1 MKNINYGRQFID
13 NKDINEV
20 KKSLK
25 LNLITTGSYV
35 KKFEKF
41 NSKKLKVKYAVSC
54 TSGTAALHLAFLAI
68 DLKKMMLSLCQ
79 L

>member
-35 KKFEKF
+35 KKFENLIQK
-41 NSKKLKVKYAVSC
+41 N
-54 TSGTAALHLAFLAI
+54 
-68 DLKKMMLSLCQ
+68 
-79 L
+79 

>member
-35 KKFEKF
+35 KKFE
-41 NSKKLKVKYAVSC
+41 NLIQKKLKVKYAVSC